1 MAKEEATSILLA
13 GVGGQGIIRASDIL
27 SSVLM
32 NAGWDVKKSEVHGMA
47 QRGGS
52 VTSHVR
58 YGEKVFSPVAGKGE
72 VTFFV
77 SFELLESLRYID
89 YLNHNCKVFLNDYR
103 LPPPAVN
110 LGVMPYPNRID
121 ALLKAHFR
129 YVEVINARL
138 LAHKVGNVKT
148 ENMVLVG
155 CLAPYLPVKHETWID
170 VLTQHFA
177 PAIRDINVQAFN
189 AGFEAA
195 TH

>member
-58 YGEKVFSPVAGKGE
+58 YGKKVFSPVAGKGD

-77 SFELLESLRYID
+77 SFELLETLRYID

-155 CLAPYLPVKHETWID
+155 CLAPHLPVKHEIWID
-170 VLTQHFA
+170 VLAQHFV